1 MVIDGVL
8 VMVGRKNGFVV
19 KLKDV
24 NFCLILVYCVCYK
37 LVLVCIDVKDN
48 GILKFIKEVEIV
60 VI

>member
-1 MVIDGVL
+1 
-8 VMVGRKNGFVV
+8 MVGRKNGFVV

-37 LVLVCIDVKDN
+37 LVLVCIDVKDDGN
-48 GILKFIKEVEIV
+48 LKFIKEVEIV